1 MRRTVEREGTSA
13 VHAAEAELWPAGERI
28 VRTALTLTPPN
39 YVLQQTGGDQS
50 LGCVPASGI
59 ARSRSRA
66 PTTFPPQLNAGVRQ
80 QQAGNEMMVHGSE
93 WRVSMRLQRKPS
105 GWPRR
110 AGEYWRPM
118 CTWAALRGAETAVA
132 DARRVDRG
140 GGVAAWP
147 EACGSVILTKAA
159 V

>member
-1 MRRTVEREGTSA
+1 
-13 VHAAEAELWPAGERI
+13 
-28 VRTALTLTPPN
+28 
-39 YVLQQTGGDQS
+39 
-50 LGCVPASGI
+50 
-59 ARSRSRA
+59 
-66 PTTFPPQLNAGVRQ
+66 
-80 QQAGNEMMVHGSE
+80 MMVHGSE

-110 AGEYWRPM
+110 AGEYWLPM